1 MSAPN
6 FTHCAEMEALL
17 AERASGPL
25 EAADAAALSRHLLGC
40 APCQAAA
47 GHWETLF
54 SLVALAPPTLK
65 EEAALRDL
73 PARTLLA
80 WRLREDRFR
89 RLPALVAAGLLAAA
103 AVVFVLWHSP
113 QQPVGEPSAPLAVAA
128 EMPSAAE
135 ADWTLDGT
143 SSELDEV
150 DAAEPASEDATLD
163 DGLALEGDGA
173 FSLGDSG

>member
-1 MSAPN
+1 MSAPD
-6 FTHCAEMEALL
+6 FTHCAEMQALL

-25 EAADAAALSRHLLGC
+25 EAAETAALSRHLLGC
-40 APCQAAA
+40 APCRAAA

-65 EEAALRDL
+65 EEAAMRDL
-73 PARTLLA
+73 PGRTLLA
-80 WRLREDRFR
+80 WRLREERWR
-89 RLPALVAAGLLAAA
+89 RLPTVAAAGLLAAA
-103 AVVFVLWHSP
+103 AVVFVLWQSSP
-113 QQPVGEPSAPLAVAA
+113 KSSVVPSASVAVASEMASAVQA
-128 EMPSAAE
+128 E
-135 ADWTLDGT
+135 WTDGT
-143 SSELDEV
+143 GWEVDEV

>member
-113 QQPVGEPSAPLAVAA
+113 QQAVGGSAPLAMAV
-128 EMPSAAE
+128 ETPSAAE
-135 ADWTLDGT
+135 AEWTLDGT
-143 SSELDEV
+143 SSELDDV
-150 DAAEPASEDATLD
+150 DAAEPDSEDATLD

-173 FSLGDSG
+173 FFLGDSG